1 MNAREAKSHLAELL
15 RRERDAMADF
25 ILALAQFDQKRLWR
39 DLEYASLFSFLR
51 SGLGLSAGAA
61 QYRKTA
67 AELVQRYPEVE
78 QALRQGK
85 LCLSSTI
92 ELAKVLTPENVSEV
106 LPRFFGLS
114 SRDAAAVA
122 VSIRP
127 VEHPPEREVV
137 TPIRSAAPVQFSAAL
152 TVASPCAPTQRPSV
166 AVPSRAEDIANEL
179 PLENGVRAPEVPA
192 IDTTSPPGSVA
203 SVARTTAIEPRPSVE
218 PLDGERARLHIT
230 VSRRLLEKL
239 DAAKA
244 ALSHSHPG
252 ASSEEVL
259 EAALD
264 LLLAQR
270 AKRKG
275 IVVKPRNTAGPVK
288 PETIPAAVKR
298 EVWTRA
304 GGRCEWKLESGVCG
318 STLRLEFD
326 HILPRAMGGPST
338 VENVRLTCR
347 SHNLLAARQ
356 AFGDEWMNRFTSA
369 ARSVG
374 SNAARSRGP
383 SIAPT
388 RFGDVMPGGDSA
400 QALTA
405 APAPSA
411 APRR

>member
-1 MNAREAKSHLAELL
+1 MNARDAKNHLVELL
-15 RRERDAMADF
+15 RRERHAMADF
-25 ILALAQFDQKRLWR
+25 ILALADFDEQKRWR
-39 DLEYASLFSFLR
+39 DLGYASLFSFLR

-61 QYRKTA
+61 QYRKTG
-67 AELVQRYPEVE
+67 AELVQRYPGVAE
-78 QALRQGK
+78 ALRQGK
-85 LCLSSTI
+85 LCLSSVI

-127 VEHPPEREVV
+127 VEHPPARELV
-137 TPIRSAAPVQFSAAL
+137 TILRSVAPAQLSAAP
-152 TVASPCAPTQRPSV
+152 TVAAPSAPAQRLAV
-166 AVPSRAEDIANEL
+166 ATVLARAEDVADQL
-179 PLENGVRAPEVPA
+179 RLDDGVRAPEVPA
-192 IDTTSPPGSVA
+192 IDTTRPPGSLAPVTP
-203 SVARTTAIEPRPSVE
+203 TTTSIDPRPSVE

-230 VSRRLLEKL
+230 VSRRLLAKL
-239 DAAKA
+239 EAAKA

-252 ASSEEVL
+252 ACSEEVL

-275 IVVKPRNTAGPVK
+275 IVEKPRTAAAAPARS
-288 PETIPAAVKR
+288 ETIPAAVKR

-304 GGRCEWKLESGVCG
+304 GGRCEWKLESGGTCD

-338 VENVRLTCR
+338 VDNIRLTCR

-356 AFGDEWMNRFTSA
+356 AFGDEWMDRFTRA
-369 ARSVG
+369 ARVAGWSG
-374 SNAARSRGP
+374 A
-383 SIAPT
+383 
-388 RFGDVMPGGDSA
+388 
-400 QALTA
+400 
-405 APAPSA
+405 
-411 APRR
+411 